1 MKHIEAIEVI
11 QSLLDDHET
20 GCGVDSGKPA
30 EALAHAIQ
38 VLKRLEGVDGI
49 GDIISY
55 NIKCSFQDREKLAQ
69 ALQDYLRGQ
78 VDKTYK

>member
-1 MKHIEAIEVI
+1 MKHIEVLKMIKDRADMSIEC
-11 QSLLDDHET
+11 Q
-20 GCGVDSGKPA
+20 
-30 EALAHAIQ
+30 EALTHAIQ